1 MKKAQMEVTYID
13 HMGGDINVVNAARV
27 SFGKEVQQMT
37 DSDVK
42 LIKYLATHGHW
53 SPLAHTSLSIR
64 VKAPL
69 FIAGQFKK
77 HQIGLTWNEV
87 SRRYVSTEPEFY
99 LPEVW
104 RGRPEG
110 SIKQGSAGEVAG
122 YKLFCEYYDT
132 DAEYYA
138 ELTPERVVELC
149 LDLYKNMLEAGVA
162 PEQARMILP
171 QCTMTEWIWTGS
183 AVAFDRII
191 KQRIGHGAQQ
201 EASELAEMIKAVVVP
216 CYPSTFEAL
225 FSLH

>member
-53 SPLAHTSLSIR
+53 SPLAHTSISIR

-69 FIAGQFKK
+69 FMAGQFKK

-99 LPEVW
+99 LPDVW
-104 RGRPEG
+104 RGRPQG
-110 SIKQGSAGEVAG
+110 SIKQGSAGTVDREEFVSFIDGGA
-122 YKLFCEYYDT
+122 KAPSL
-132 DAEYYA
+132 
-138 ELTPERVVELC
+138 ELSPETLVEHALH
-149 LDLYKNMLEAGVA
+149 LYNNMLLGGVA

-191 KQRIGHGAQQ
+191 KQRICHGAQQ
-201 EASELAEMIKAVVVP
+201 EASDLAEMIKAVVVQ